1 MRGFHSFEKTPP
13 GGEVCDL
20 GYSTRSVLENRT
32 PCSAA

>member
-1 MRGFHSFEKTPP
+1 MRGFNSFGETDP